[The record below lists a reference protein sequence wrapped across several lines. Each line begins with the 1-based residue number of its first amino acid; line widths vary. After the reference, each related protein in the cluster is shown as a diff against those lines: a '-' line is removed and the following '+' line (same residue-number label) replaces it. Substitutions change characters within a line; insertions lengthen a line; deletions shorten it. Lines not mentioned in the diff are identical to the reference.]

1 MTYTPKLTPSDVG
14 KNNIFAGM
22 RELEIYLVSTD
33 HLEDRLWFR
42 EDADF
47 KVGMNYAAL
56 VSAQSNVRILAFIL
70 MSNHVHFV
78 LEGTEEDARSF
89 ISEYKRRYSKY
100 YQGKYGVRE
109 FLRGNGVDIRLLEL
123 EGESLERAIAYVQ
136 MNCVA
141 ANICMHPSLYPWGT
155 GPTFFNPNRAEGK
168 LLMQLSRRAQVR
180 ILNSKAMPPKEFRLT
195 EEGYIDPSSYVNVPF
210 VERLF
215 RTPSRFNYFL
225 QNSSKAK
232 IRLEENALPSF
243 RDQSILTAMPDLCR
257 SLFRK
262 SNVQELSRD
271 QLGELL
277 KQLRFRFSADVAQ
290 LSRIMEIPYEE
301 VARLLDSM

>member
-1 MTYTPKLTPSDVG
+1 
-14 KNNIFAGM
+14 M

-155 GPTFFNPNRAEGK
+155 GR
-168 LLMQLSRRAQVR
+168 
-180 ILNSKAMPPKEFRLT
+180 KAMPPKEFRLT